1 MEAQFDIRAYFEY
14 LVTNQI
20 DELNGFVYETEAG
33 QTQAR
38 ESDNHSIYPC
48 LALTLADGK
57 IEENQG
63 DTNLDVRTESIYLS
77 AKKSGDISEAEQWT
91 LLRQLRNQ
99 VIAHMKYWEG
109 YPGVEGETLRE
120 ILNIADV
127 RYYAQSAV
135 SINNSFGYLIEFDC
149 TEVIDLSL

>member
-1 MEAQFDIRAYFEY
+1 MEPQFDLRAYFEY
-14 LVTNQI
+14 LVESQI
-20 DELNGFVYETEAG
+20 PELTGFVYETDAG

-38 ESDNHSIYPC
+38 ESDNRSIYPC

-57 IEENQG
+57 IEENEA
-63 DTNLDVRTESIYLS
+63 DTNLDTRTESIYIS
-77 AKKSGDISEAEQWT
+77 AKKSEQVSEAVQWV
-91 LLRQLRNQ
+91 LLQQLRNQ

-109 YPGVEGETLRE
+109 YPGAEGETLRE

>member
-1 MEAQFDIRAYFEY
+1 METQFDIRAYFDY

-20 DELNGFVYETEAG
+20 PELTGFVYETEAG

-38 ESDNHSIYPC
+38 ESDNRSIYPC

-63 DTNLDVRTESIYLS
+63 DTNLDIRTESVYLS
-77 AKKSGDISEAEQWT
+77 MKKSEDVSEPEQWM
-91 LLRQLRNQ
+91 LLRELRNQ

-109 YPGVEGETLRE
+109 YPDAEGETLRE
-120 ILNIADV
+120 VLNIADV
-127 RYYAQSAV
+127 RYYAQSAI

-149 TEVIDLSL
+149 TEIIDLSL